1 MPILL
6 PVQEVRQIVLERGS
20 RQLSRPLAISFPGGI
35 VAGRLAARRG
45 AQAGSSG
52 GGDPQA
58 DNASRSGR
66 SCRNSRR
73 KYWVEI

>member
-66 SCRNSRR
+66 
-73 KYWVEI
+73 